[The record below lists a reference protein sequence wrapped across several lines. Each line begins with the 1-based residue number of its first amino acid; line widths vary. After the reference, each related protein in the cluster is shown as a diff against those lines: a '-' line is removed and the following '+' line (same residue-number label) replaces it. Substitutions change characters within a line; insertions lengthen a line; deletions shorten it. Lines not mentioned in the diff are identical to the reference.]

1 MSFFVF
7 LFDFLVSMISIWS
20 TSSQAF
26 RLRNQLINLV
36 AITSAVHIDGALL
49 TSSFVATA
57 SDVMFLLRLFQF
69 GIAVSWDGSVRNSP
83 MRWSRS

>member
-69 GIAVSWDGSVRNSP
+69 GMVVSWDGSVRNSP